1 MDGVKRH
8 KVGAFAQ
15 MHAAELLNS
24 QDFCQLVSS
33 IVEGDDLPKCVLWIM
48 FGGLTIIRRRGK
60 TVAIVLA
67 SALQLSMVCA
77 G

>member
-33 IVEGDDLPKCVLWIM
+33 IVEGDDLPKCVPWIM
-48 FGGLTIIRRRGK
+48 FGGLTIRRRRK
-60 TVAIVLA
+60 AVAIVLA